1 MNKIYKNRE
10 RSNIIY
16 IYIYIFI
23 SKKIY
28 NNKKQLIKNI
38 LYVSHA
44 N

>member
-10 RSNIIY
+10 RNNI